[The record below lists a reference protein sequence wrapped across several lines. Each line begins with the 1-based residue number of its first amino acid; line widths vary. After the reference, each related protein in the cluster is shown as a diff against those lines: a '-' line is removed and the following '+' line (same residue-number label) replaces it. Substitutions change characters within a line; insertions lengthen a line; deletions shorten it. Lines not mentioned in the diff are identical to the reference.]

1 MTGDQALPERKLW
14 AAVLET
20 AVRDTL
26 RSIPEDEP
34 GSYANVARWRQDRAY
49 IKTADFSAICSLAGF
64 EAEYV
69 RKHVIAKMVED

>member
-1 MTGDQALPERKLW
+1 VTGDQAMPERRMW

-26 RSIPEDEP
+26 RPMPEDEP
-34 GSYANVARWRQDRAY
+34 GSYRNVTRWRQDRAY
-49 IKTADFSAICSLAGF
+49 IKTADFSDICLLAGF